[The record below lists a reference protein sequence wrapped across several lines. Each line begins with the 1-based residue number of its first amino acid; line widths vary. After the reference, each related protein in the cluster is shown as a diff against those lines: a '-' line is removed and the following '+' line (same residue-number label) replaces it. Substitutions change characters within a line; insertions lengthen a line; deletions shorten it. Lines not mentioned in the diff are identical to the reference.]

1 MKWFCKIRYLYVTEN
16 SWVLKEGCN
25 ILDFKPLIKYLRK
38 NNSIMNTQKTTKK
51 ESFKTKFLKFYHCE
65 VRTFNRILGIK

>member
-1 MKWFCKIRYLYVTEN
+1 
-16 SWVLKEGCN
+16 
-25 ILDFKPLIKYLRK
+25 
-38 NNSIMNTQKTTKK
+38 MNTQKSTKK